1 MQKKTNTQTNTQ
13 MKSNDNKEIV
23 EKLDNLIV
31 LVSEI
36 LKHLKPSGTDIFG
49 GK

>member
-13 MKSNDNKEIV
+13 TKSNDNKEII
-23 EKLDNLIV
+23 EKLDKLID
-31 LVSEI
+31 LVAEI

>member
-1 MQKKTNTQTNTQ
+1 MQKKTNTQT
-13 MKSNDNKEIV
+13 KSNDNKEII
-23 EKLDNLIV
+23 EKLDKLID